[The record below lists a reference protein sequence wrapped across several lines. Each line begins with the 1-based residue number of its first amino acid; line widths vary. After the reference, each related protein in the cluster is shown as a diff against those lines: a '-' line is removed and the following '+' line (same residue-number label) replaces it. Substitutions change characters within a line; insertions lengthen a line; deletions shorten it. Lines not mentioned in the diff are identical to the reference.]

1 MSEIAD
7 ILRYWF
13 DESGPQKWFAG
24 GPAFD
29 AEVRARLGAAHDRA
43 AAGALDGWAATS
55 DGALALLILLDQVPR
70 NIFRG
75 TPRAFATDAKA
86 LAIANAAVAADH
98 DLAQPV
104 PRRVF
109 FYLPF
114 EHSERLDDQRTS
126 ERLVRQR
133 SGEENAILYAVRHRE
148 IIERFGRFPHRN
160 AILGRPS
167 TAEELEFLKEPNSS
181 F

>member
-1 MSEIAD
+1 MTEIAA

-13 DESGPQKWFAG
+13 DEAGPQKWFGG

-29 AEVRARLGAAHDRA
+29 DEVRTRLGLLHGRA
-43 AAGALDGWAATS
+43 AAGELAGWAATS
-55 DGALALLILLDQVPR
+55 DGALALLLLLDQVPR

-75 TPRAFATDAKA
+75 TPRAFATDAAA
-86 LAIANAAVAADH
+86 LAVARRAVAADL

-114 EHSERLDDQRTS
+114 EHSETLADQQTS
-126 ERLVRQR
+126 ERLTRER
-133 SGEENAILYAVRHRE
+133 SGEANAILYAVRHRE